1 MRRGIYIFVAISF
14 LTGLIG
20 MMGCA
25 GGGGATEGNP
35 SGAGS
40 FSTVVQM
47 NGKELTVA
55 APTVSAG
62 SAGSWAIVSII
73 ENSGHQP
80 ITLAELELVEYSDG
94 HEAGVPV
101 YGGSSIVVR
110 ELPPG
115 QVRTLYWSIADNI
128 LFSCT
133 IAVKVKK
140 LE

>member
-1 MRRGIYIFVAISF
+1 MRRGIYIFVVISF
-14 LTGLIG
+14 LIGLIG

-25 GGGGATEGNP
+25 GSGGAGEGNP

-47 NGKELTVA
+47 NGKELTVG

-62 SAGSWAIVSII
+62 TQHSWAIVSII
-73 ENSGHQP
+73 ENSGHQL
-80 ITLAELELVEYSDG
+80 ITLAELELVSYSDG
-94 HEAGVPV
+94 HEAGVGRGEP
-101 YGGSSIVVR
+101 SIVVT

-115 QVRTLYWSIADNI
+115 QVRTLYWSIAYNI
-128 LFSCT
+128 MPCT
-133 IAVKVKK
+133 IAVKVKR